1 MCSAYHGSIRI
12 RVGKQLKILIT
23 TDWYKPVINGV
34 VTSVLNLAS
43 GLRDMGHEV
52 RILTLSDTYHA
63 KTQKG
68 EYFVGSVSIAK
79 IYPEARYMIPV
90 RANFIKEIIDW
101 RPDVIHSQCEFSS
114 FKLARK
120 ISKATGAPIVHT
132 YHTVYEDY
140 THYFSPSKWAGK
152 KAVKTFTRSISK
164 KTDAFIAPSNKTM
177 RLLDKYEIAVPCYM
191 IPSGIDLERFFRER
205 PEKRK
210 AIREKYGI
218 GEDECIMIY
227 IGRLA
232 KEKNVEEI
240 LEYLKDERTE
250 GIRLLIVGGGPYKDV
265 LEEEVAD
272 RGLNDRVIFTG
283 MVKNKEIADYYRSGD
298 IFVSASN
305 SETQGLTY
313 MEAMASGLPLL
324 CKKDECLD
332 DVVEYGIN
340 GYTFSDKE
348 EFMTI
353 LSRLVN
359 DPEERKNLGAEAR
372 KTMEKSFS
380 VRAFAENCMNVYE
393 EVLHEKMV
401 KLEEKN
407 K

>member
-1 MCSAYHGSIRI
+1 M
-12 RVGKQLKILIT
+12 KILIT

-43 GLRDMGHEV
+43 GLRAAGHEV

-90 RANFIKEIIDW
+90 KVNFIKEIIEW

-120 ISKATGAPIVHT
+120 ISKKTGAPIVHT

-140 THYFSPSKWAGK
+140 THYFSPSEWAGK

-177 RLLDKYEIAVPCYM
+177 RLLDKYEIVVPSYM
-191 IPSGIDLERFFRER
+191 IPSGIDLDRFFRER

-210 AIREKYGI
+210 AIREKFGI
-218 GEDECIMIY
+218 AQDECLIVY

-240 LEYLKDERTE
+240 LEFLKDKRTG
-250 GIRLLIVGGGPYKDV
+250 GIRMLIVGGGPYQDV
-265 LEEEVAD
+265 LEDEVIK
-272 RGLNDRVIFTG
+272 RNLTERVIFAG

-332 DVVEYGIN
+332 DVVEYGKN
-340 GYTFSDKE
+340 GYTFSDRE
-348 EFMTI
+348 EFMNI
-353 LSRLVN
+353 LEMLIN
-359 DPEERKNLGAEAR
+359 NPEERKRLGAEAR

-380 VRAFAENCMNVYE
+380 VNAFAENCLKVYE
-393 EVLHEKMV
+393 EVLHERMV
-401 KLEEKN
+401 KLEEH
-407 K
+407 